1 MVADWDCI
9 VRNLVWARDGRVKPG
24 HDGGRRLVL
33 HDAFAM
39 ERFYLGLAQAQPGRD
54 DLVGVL
60 AQHR

>member
-1 MVADWDCI
+1 MAGTDPRVKP
-9 VRNLVWARDGRVKPG
+9 RVKPG
-24 HDGGRRLVL
+24 DFGPAMTGGRRLVL